1 MGKIASSASILV
13 GAVLGVIASHVHV
26 DRGGLERSTWSS
38 GMELAYTFIG
48 ILVILRVLLAEP
60 TSETTA
66 LFVLFVAAAITAYH
80 MLVGV
85 KKARALHVRF

>member
-48 ILVILRVLLAEP
+48 ILVILRVLTEP
-60 TSETTA
+60 TLETTA